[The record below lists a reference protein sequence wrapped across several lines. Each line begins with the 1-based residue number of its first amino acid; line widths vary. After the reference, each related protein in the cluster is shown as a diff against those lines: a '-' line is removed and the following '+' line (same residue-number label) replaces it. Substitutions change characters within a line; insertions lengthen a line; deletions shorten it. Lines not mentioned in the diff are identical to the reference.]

1 MIYLSYFGTAP
12 PSYYGIRYQYVPG
25 GWPWESPPAD
35 KVPAGASRK
44 ILAISVSNLQDI
56 WTPHDPLFRWL
67 WMRQPVAKIGYSIF
81 VYDLTHDREGLTK
94 LEETYAKAGV
104 SLPP

>member
-1 MIYLSYFGTAP
+1 
-12 PSYYGIRYQYVPG
+12 
-25 GWPWESPPAD
+25 
-35 KVPAGASRK
+35 
-44 ILAISVSNLQDI
+44 
-56 WTPHDPLFRWL
+56 
-67 WMRQPVAKIGYSIF
+67 MRQPVAKIGYSIF